1 VETPNGLEKA
11 ENKDSGPRFL
21 IQSEANRVY
30 VTGRID
36 MTRSL
41 GGRAAVVTGAGSG
54 IGRAIAIR
62 LAEDDASIAIWDIN
76 AAGAEDTAQMIR
88 EAGGTAIA
96 LSVDCSDK
104 VAIKAAA
111 DQTRAALGPVAILV
125 NNAGIA
131 PFNAFLDS
139 DDDLFDKVIRINLR
153 GPWLMTKEI
162 LPDMLAAG
170 WGRVINI
177 TSSSVQTG
185 SPAQGHYVSSK
196 GGLMGM
202 TKALAL
208 EFAAS
213 GVTFNMIPPGFIDT
227 PMLRAAPVDI
237 EAFAASLPMKRVGRP
252 EDIAA
257 AAAYLASEEAS
268 YITGQTIST
277 NGGRYMGSH

>member
-1 VETPNGLEKA
+1 
-11 ENKDSGPRFL
+11 
-21 IQSEANRVY
+21 
-30 VTGRID
+30 

-41 GGRAAVVTGAGSG
+41 KERVAVVTGGGSG
-54 IGRAIAIR
+54 IGRAIALR
-62 LAEDDASIAIWDIN
+62 LAEDTARIAIWDIN
-76 AAGAEDTAQMIR
+76 EAGAQETAEMIRAAGGQAMAQN
-88 EAGGTAIA
+88 
-96 LSVDCSDK
+96 VDCSDK
-104 VAIKAAA
+104 EAIKAAA
-111 DQTRAALGPVAILV
+111 DAVRAAWAPVSILV

-131 PFNAFLDS
+131 PFTPFLDT
-139 DDDLFDKVIRINLR
+139 DEALFDKVIAINLR
-153 GPWLMTKEI
+153 GPWLMTKEL

-196 GGLMGM
+196 GGLLGM

-208 EFAAS
+208 EFAPT
-213 GVTFNMIPPGFIDT
+213 GVTFNVIPPGFIDT

-237 EAFAASLPMKRVGRP
+237 EAFAAALPMKRVGKP

>member
-1 VETPNGLEKA
+1 
-11 ENKDSGPRFL
+11 
-21 IQSEANRVY
+21 
-30 VTGRID
+30 

-41 GGRAAVVTGAGSG
+41 GGRVAVVTGAGSG
-54 IGRAIAIR
+54 IGRAIALR
-62 LAEDDASIAIWDIN
+62 LAEDTARIAIWDIN
-76 AAGAEDTAQMIR
+76 RAGADETARLIQA
-88 EAGGTAIA
+88 AGGTAIA
-96 LSVDCSDK
+96 IEADCSDK
-104 VAIKAAA
+104 PAIKAAA
-111 DQTRAALGPVAILV
+111 ERTRAELGPIAILV

-131 PFNAFLDS
+131 PFTPFLAT

-153 GPWLMTKEI
+153 GPWLVTKECV
-162 LPDMLAAG
+162 PDMLAAG

-196 GGLMGM
+196 GGLVGM

-227 PMLRAAPVDI
+227 PMLRAAPINV
-237 EAFAASLPMKRVGRP
+237 EAFAASLPMKRVGQP

-257 AAAYLASEEAS
+257 AAAYLAAEEAS
-268 YITGQTIST
+268 YITGQVIST

>member
-1 VETPNGLEKA
+1 
-11 ENKDSGPRFL
+11 
-21 IQSEANRVY
+21 
-30 VTGRID
+30 

-41 GGRAAVVTGAGSG
+41 NGRTAVVTGAGSG
-54 IGRAIAIR
+54 IGRACAIR
-62 LAEDDASIAIWDIN
+62 LAEDTAKVAIWDIN
-76 AAGAEDTAQMIR
+76 LAGAEETAELIR
-88 EAGGTAIA
+88 AAGGTAIA
-96 LSVDCSDK
+96 LNVDCSDK
-104 VAIKAAA
+104 AAIHAAA
-111 DQTRAALGPVAILV
+111 ATTRKELGPIAILV

-131 PFNAFLDS
+131 PFTPFLDT

-153 GPWLMTKEI
+153 GPWLVTKEC

-185 SPAQGHYVSSK
+185 SPTQAHYVSSK
-196 GGLMGM
+196 GGMVGM

-213 GVTFNMIPPGFIDT
+213 GVTVNMVPPGFINT
-227 PMLRAAPVDI
+227 PMLRAAPIDA
-237 EAFAASLPMKRVGRP
+237 EAFAKSLPMKRMGQP

-257 AAAYLASEEAS
+257 AIAYLASEEAS

>member
-1 VETPNGLEKA
+1 
-11 ENKDSGPRFL
+11 
-21 IQSEANRVY
+21 
-30 VTGRID
+30 

-41 GGRAAVVTGAGSG
+41 QGRVALVTGAGSG
-54 IGRAIAIR
+54 IGRAIAKR
-62 LAEDDASIAIWDIN
+62 LAEDTAKIAIWDIN
-76 AAGAEDTAQMIR
+76 LAGAEETAQMVR
-88 EAGGTAIA
+88 DSGGTAIA
-96 LSVDCSDK
+96 IGADCSDK
-104 VAIKAAA
+104 AAIKAAA
-111 DQTRAALGPVAILV
+111 DQTRAALGPIAILV

-131 PFNAFLDS
+131 PFTPFLDT

-153 GPWLMTKEI
+153 GPWLVTKEC

-177 TSSSVQTG
+177 TSSSVQSG

-202 TKALAL
+202 TKTLAL

-227 PMLRAAPVDI
+227 PMLRAAPVDV
-237 EAFAASLPMKRVGRP
+237 EAFAATLPMKRVGKP

>member
-1 VETPNGLEKA
+1 M
-11 ENKDSGPRFL
+11 S
-21 IQSEANRVY
+21 
-30 VTGRID
+30 D

-41 GGRAAVVTGAGSG
+41 GDRVAVVTGAGSG

-62 LAEDDASIAIWDIN
+62 LAEDTARIAVWDIN
-76 AAGAEDTAQMIR
+76 GAGAAETVSLIEA
-88 EAGGTAIA
+88 AGGTAIA
-96 LSVDCSDK
+96 IEADCSDK
-104 VAIKAAA
+104 AAIHAAA
-111 DQTRAALGPVAILV
+111 EETRARLGPIAILV

-131 PFNAFLDS
+131 PFTRFVDI

-153 GPWLMTKEI
+153 GPYLVMKE
-162 LPDMLAAG
+162 LVPDMLAAG
-170 WGRVINI
+170 WGRIINI

-185 SPAQGHYVSSK
+185 SPAQGHYVASK

-208 EFAAS
+208 ELAPT
-213 GVTFNMIPPGFIDT
+213 GITVNMVPPGFIDT
-227 PMLRAAPVDI
+227 PMLRAAPIDV
-237 EAFAASLPMKRVGRP
+237 EAFAKTLPMQRIGQP

-257 AAAYLASEEAS
+257 ACAYLASEEAS

>member
-1 VETPNGLEKA
+1 
-11 ENKDSGPRFL
+11 
-21 IQSEANRVY
+21 
-30 VTGRID
+30 

-41 GGRAAVVTGAGSG
+41 QGRVAVVTGAGSG
-54 IGRAIAIR
+54 IGRAIAKR
-62 LAEDDASIAIWDIN
+62 LAEDTAKIAIWDIN
-76 AAGAEDTAQMIR
+76 AAGAEETAKLIR
-88 EAGGTAIA
+88 DAGGTALAIA
-96 LSVDCSDK
+96 ADCSDK
-104 VAIKAAA
+104 AAIRAAA
-111 DQTRAALGPVAILV
+111 QQTRSDLGPIAILV

-131 PFNAFLDS
+131 PFTPFLET
-139 DDDLFDKVIRINLR
+139 DDALFDKVIRINLR
-153 GPWLMTKEI
+153 GPWLVTREC

-196 GGLMGM
+196 GGLVGM

-208 EFAAS
+208 EFAPT

-227 PMLRAAPVDI
+227 PMLRAAPIDA
-237 EAFAASLPMKRVGRP
+237 EAFAKTLPMQRIGQP

-257 AAAYLASEEAS
+257 AAAYLAAEEAS
-268 YITGQTIST
+268 YITGQVIST

>member
-1 VETPNGLEKA
+1 MRA
-11 ENKDSGPRFL
+11 
-21 IQSEANRVY
+21 
-30 VTGRID
+30 

-41 GGRAAVVTGAGSG
+41 NGKVAVITGAGSG

-62 LAEDDASIAIWDIN
+62 LAEDSAKVAIWDIN
-76 AAGAEDTAQMIR
+76 AAGAAETAKMV
-88 EAGGTAIA
+88 EAAGGTALA
-96 LSVDCSDK
+96 LDADCSDK
-104 VAIKAAA
+104 AAIKAAA
-111 DQTRAALGPVAILV
+111 DETRAKLGPIAILV

-131 PFNAFLDS
+131 PFTPFMDI
-139 DDDLFDKVIRINLR
+139 DDDLFDRVIRINLR
-153 GPWLMTKEI
+153 GPYLLTKEV

-208 EFAAS
+208 EFAPT
-213 GVTFNMIPPGFIDT
+213 GITFNMVPPGFIDT
-227 PMLRAAPVDI
+227 PMLRSAPID
-237 EAFAASLPMKRVGRP
+237 ADAYAKTMPMRRIGKP

-257 AAAYLASEEAS
+257 ACAYLASEEAS